1 MNFEDKLKS
10 IQTDKKPFWTTPNEI
25 MEYIGVSR
33 RGWRVNEKINSVLKK
48 YDLVTEPEFES
59 AWKWGDIEIK
69 PKSAANTKKNSEDED
84 EKDPTPRLS
93 ILRAANIVKAK
104 EQHNQG
110 LGLITVSKETELN
123 RAITL
128 MMMYN
133 LSQLPV
139 LSGRKVDGLISWESI
154 GKALALDKDSKTVN
168 DCKTEVTIL
177 NYNEPLFSAV
187 KIILEKKVVLVKLK
201 DETIGGIVTASDV
214 GEQFIALAEPFL
226 IMEQIENHI
235 RKLLEGKFSV
245 AELSKAT
252 DPKDGNKEIKNLS
265 ELTFGEYIRLIED
278 PENFKKLDL
287 PIDRPV
293 LIKHLNEIREIRND
307 VMHFDPEGVSENDRE
322 LLRQTVNFFN
332 EINSIRRKNNK

>member
-1 MNFEDKLKS
+1 
-10 IQTDKKPFWTTPNEI
+10 
-25 MEYIGVSR
+25 
-33 RGWRVNEKINSVLKK
+33 
-48 YDLVTEPEFES
+48 
-59 AWKWGDIEIK
+59 
-69 PKSAANTKKNSEDED
+69 
-84 EKDPTPRLS
+84 
-93 ILRAANIVKAK
+93 
-104 EQHNQG
+104 
-110 LGLITVSKETELN
+110 
-123 RAITL
+123 

-245 AELSKAT
+245 AELSKAS